1 MIGNIVLSRDRTVA
15 MLAAPNHRPNISYE
29 SPDISYETEEV

>member
-1 MIGNIVLSRDRTVA
+1 MIGNIVLPWDRTVA
-15 MLAAPNHRPNISYE
+15 MLAAPNQ

>member
-1 MIGNIVLSRDRTVA
+1 MIGNIVLSWDRTVA
-15 MLAAPNHRPNISYE
+15 MLAAPNQSPNLSYE